1 MEDIIKVLY
10 INGENDKTSIQHLIN
25 DEYDMVFIKT
35 KDLIRGYSN
44 INLNNNLK
52 LTKRERQIL
61 NFLMAGLSNKEISDM
76 LEISIHTVKN
86 HLYSIYNKLGVS
98 GRTQAVI
105 AAKNIHK

>member
-10 INGENDKTSIQHLIN
+10 INGENDKSAIKHFIN
-25 DEYDMVFIKT
+25 EEYDMVFIKS

-44 INLNNNLK
+44 IDLNKNLK
-52 LTKRERQIL
+52 LTKREQQIL
-61 NFLMAGLSNKEISDM
+61 NFLMAGLSNKEISTL
-76 LEISIHTVKN
+76 LEISCHTVKN
-86 HLYSIYNKLGVS
+86 HLYSIFNKLGVS